1 MFSFILKNKC
11 DLSRGGMHMH
21 YSPHPLDA
29 HSPKPRRA
37 HADAVTRNV
46 KKFVNNYY
54 YESAAG
60 TMMTNKLFSSSSTLP
75 PFEESAAYLT
85 SNHSSCTLKD
95 PLVPYNS
102 FSADFT

>member
-1 MFSFILKNKC
+1 
-11 DLSRGGMHMH
+11 MHMH

>member
-1 MFSFILKNKC
+1 
-11 DLSRGGMHMH
+11 MH

-60 TMMTNKLFSSSSTLP
+60 TMMTNKLFSS
-75 PFEESAAYLT
+75 
-85 SNHSSCTLKD
+85 
-95 PLVPYNS
+95 PLRCHRSKNLRHI
-102 FSADFT
+102 